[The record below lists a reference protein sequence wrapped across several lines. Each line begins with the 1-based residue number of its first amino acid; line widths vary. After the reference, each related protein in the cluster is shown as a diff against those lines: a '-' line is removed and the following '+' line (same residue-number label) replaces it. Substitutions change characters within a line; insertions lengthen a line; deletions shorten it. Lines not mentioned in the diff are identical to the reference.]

1 MMRAAPL
8 ARLPR
13 PREPRGSTAVARGTP
28 RNLTETRAMNTIQTR
43 LTAAAMISL
52 ACLVAGCNPAV
63 KSTTVVIEVPAPI
76 VQVEMLCPIS
86 GEPVTIDDEA
96 AYIESFVVYCKGRE
110 NARQF
115 ASLDAKQR
123 GKLGAAQVL
132 PQKGIANTT
141 CPLTGETL
149 TAWASPVVYE
159 GTVIGFASVSDAN
172 QFRALKADRKA
183 KMIADWKASSGA

>member
-1 MMRAAPL
+1 
-8 ARLPR
+8 
-13 PREPRGSTAVARGTP
+13 
-28 RNLTETRAMNTIQTR
+28 MNTIQTR

-141 CPLTGETL
+141 CPLPSAAQAKQAASLQDVETELERLRVKAAAKVRPVGALPVASCL
-149 TAWASPVVYE
+149 TRPSPAGPRVSVAALLRPAQAEDQYP
-159 GTVIGFASVSDAN
+159 GTRLQGPRLRVA
-172 QFRALKADRKA
+172 QC
-183 KMIADWKASSGA
+183 